1 MNCISF
7 LSKVLTLIMVGVGFI
22 LSMIFHAG
30 TEEPPEVVV
39 NGQSTKSEAMVMV
52 NFYFSDQSK
61 SIIL

>member
-1 MNCISF
+1 M
-7 LSKVLTLIMVGVGFI
+7 MVGVGFI

-30 TEEPPEVVV
+30 TKEPPEVVV

>member
-7 LSKVLTLIMVGVGFI
+7 LSKVLTFIMVGVGFI

-30 TEEPPEVVV
+30 TKEPPEVVV